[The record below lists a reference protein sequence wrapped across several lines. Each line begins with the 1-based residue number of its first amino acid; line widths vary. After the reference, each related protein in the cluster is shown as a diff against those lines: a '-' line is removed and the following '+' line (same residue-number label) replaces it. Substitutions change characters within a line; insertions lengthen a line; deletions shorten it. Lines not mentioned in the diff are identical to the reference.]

1 MDQSIVSLLKLV
13 ARYYSPFALPRQQVA
28 ESHATR
34 REKARIRRNN
44 LLYLRPFMRRYI
56 FRSGQLVVGC
66 FIASIL
72 FASLL
77 PLPMLA
83 VAASIGLLLAVLHTV
98 VLIFMQQWINELA
111 DRKATHDHTS
121 RP

>member
-1 MDQSIVSLLKLV
+1 MVSLLQLV
-13 ARYYSPFALPRQQVA
+13 ARYYSPFALPRQVA
-28 ESHATR
+28 ESHASR
-34 REKARIRRNN
+34 REKARVRRHN
-44 LLYLRPFMRRYI
+44 LLHMRPFMRRYI
-56 FRSGQLVVGC
+56 FRSGQLVIGC

-77 PLPMLA
+77 PLPLLA
-83 VAASIGLLLAVLHTV
+83 VAASVALILAVLHTV

-111 DRKATHDHTS
+111 DREAPDDHKS